1 MSTPRRSPRLAA
13 KAAVTDAPA
22 AVRRSARLAAAE
34 EVHHGAGAGPTLRGV
49 KAPPSGP
56 AGAGAGA
63 GGGSVSL
70 PTAVRIFAA
79 APTKMSKSKEVL
91 TAYRKAPKTKK
102 ALRAVVEEARALL
115 PQLKA
120 ARTNEEFLACGVVA
134 ELLYAQALESGLD
147 GDLRTTYTLGD
158 VGYNCQVVTEQ
169 DPVVC
174 KEGAV
179 DPYEAEDACKGD
191 YTLIEVDEEGDAGGL
206 YRRLYC
212 RRQAIDALEAFLA
225 HMG

>member
-1 MSTPRRSPRLAA
+1 MSAPRRSPRLAA
-13 KAAVTDAPA
+13 KAAATEAPTA
-22 AVRRSARLAAAE
+22 IRRSARLAAAE
-34 EVHHGAGAGPTLRGV
+34 EVHHGAGAGPVLRGV

-56 AGAGAGA
+56 AGAGAG
-63 GGGSVSL
+63 SVSL

-79 APTKMSKSKEVL
+79 PPTKMSKSKEVL

-158 VGYNCQVVTEQ
+158 VAYNCRMVTEQ

-191 YTLIEVDEEGDAGGL
+191 YTLIEVDEEEDAGGL